1 MLRGDLGAS
10 LWRRTPVLEEIAARW
25 PVTVELGLL
34 GSSSARSSPC
44 PIGIYS
50 AVRQDSLGDYAG
62 RSFAIFWV
70 AVPGFWVAT
79 LGDRLPLDL
88 VGLLAA
94 VPLRRAVRGSH

>member
-34 GSSSARSSPC
+34 GFIFSQIIAL

-70 AVPGFWVAT
+70 AVPAS
-79 LGDRLPLDL
+79 
-88 VGLLAA
+88 
-94 VPLRRAVRGSH
+94 GSARW